1 MVMDRIKKLLGKE
14 EEEEEIETEAE
25 LEAETEVEEEP
36 PTEAEAKEE
45 TEVEEEEALEEPP
58 TRGKGTIPYHDTFQ
72 KRLEF
77 LFDNEETAGDMKAP
91 DEFSLEFMVM
101 GERFNVTKDSMGSV
115 EIESGTTSD
124 EDVFIRISNTVAKK
138 LLDAATF
145 DEFSD
150 TYMQYYRE
158 SESDKY
164 VKIDLR
170 KPIEELNK
178 RGYVRVPILR
188 LLVGQVRP

>member
-1 MVMDRIKKLLGKE
+1 MVMDRIKKFLGKE

-25 LEAETEVEEEP
+25 TEAETEVEEEP
-36 PTEAEAKEE
+36 PTEAKKEA
-45 TEVEEEEALEEPP
+45 EVEEEALEEPP

-101 GERFNVTKDSMGSV
+101 GERFNVTKDSMGPV

-124 EDVFIRISNTVAKK
+124 EDVFIRISNTVAKN

>member
-1 MVMDRIKKLLGKE
+1 MVMDRIKKILGKE
-14 EEEEEIETEAE
+14 EEEEVETEAE
-25 LEAETEVEEEP
+25 AEPEVAEESPTEDEAEE
-36 PTEAEAKEE
+36 EAEF
-45 TEVEEEEALEEPP
+45 EEEEAVEKPP
-58 TRGKGTIPYHDTFQ
+58 ARGKGTIPYHDTFQ

-77 LFDNEETAGDMKAP
+77 LFDNEETAGEMKAP

-101 GERFNVTKDSMGSV
+101 GERFNVTKDSMGPV
-115 EIESGTTSD
+115 EIESGTTSG
-124 EDVFIRISNTVAKK
+124 EDVFIRMSNTVAKN

-145 DEFSD
+145 DEFSEI
-150 TYMQYYRE
+150 YMQYYRE

-170 KPIEELNK
+170 KSIEELNK
-178 RGYVRVPILR
+178 RGYVRVPVLR

>member
-36 PTEAEAKEE
+36 PTEAEAEE
-45 TEVEEEEALEEPP
+45 EAEVEEEEALEEPP

-101 GERFNVTKDSMGSV
+101 G
-115 EIESGTTSD
+115 
-124 EDVFIRISNTVAKK
+124 
-138 LLDAATF
+138 
-145 DEFSD
+145 
-150 TYMQYYRE
+150 
-158 SESDKY
+158 
-164 VKIDLR
+164 
-170 KPIEELNK
+170 
-178 RGYVRVPILR
+178 
-188 LLVGQVRP
+188 